1 MIPIIMQQKY
11 QPQGWLGI
19 SIGTK
24 IYYNL
29 ATYSIEE
36 KYPSMINEI
45 KAYYFTQENE
55 NKENRE

>member
-1 MIPIIMQQKY
+1 MQQKY

-55 NKENRE
+55 NKENGE